1 MRRSAGVFLL
11 LLLLILQLGAV
22 QAQAG
27 RVRLVTGPEYSPLV
41 SPDISGGHLAT
52 DLTLAAFEAAGIA
65 VEPIEFLPWKRGYQ
79 AVLDGA
85 FDATFPYIEA
95 PGRDR
100 EMLYSTQVYE
110 VQVWPTF
117 RSDLVRPYIGPES
130 LAGLTLCEPIGWAPP
145 PRLRP
150 LLDGRGLHL
159 IEDASL
165 QVCARQLMA
174 GRADLLV
181 VSEAQFETIAHQ
193 DWGEGLRPVLG
204 DHPVATNPQFLIA
217 ARSNPAAPEL
227 LAHFSAGLEQL
238 RADGRYQAILQRHQ
252 GNALVNGVPGTH

>member
-1 MRRSAGVFLL
+1 MRTSARVFPL
-11 LLLLILQLGAV
+11 LLLLILPPTVAP
-22 QAQAG
+22 AQVD
-27 RVRLVTGPEYSPLV
+27 RVRIVTGSEYSPLT
-41 SPDISGGHLAT
+41 SPATSGGYLAT
-52 DLTLAAFEAAGIA
+52 DLILAAFEAAGIA

-79 AVLDGA
+79 AVLDGT

-150 LLDGRGLHL
+150 LLDVHRLNL

-165 QVCARQLMA
+165 QACARQLMA

-181 VSEAQFETIAHQ
+181 VSAAQFEMIVRQ
-193 DWGEGLRPVLG
+193 DWGDGLRPVLG
-204 DHPVATNPQFLIA
+204 DHPVASNPQFLIA

-227 LAHFSAGLEQL
+227 LARFSAGIEAL

-252 GNALVNGVPGTH
+252 GNVLVNGAP

>member
-1 MRRSAGVFLL
+1 MRTSARVLPLL
-11 LLLLILQLGAV
+11 LLLMLPLTV
-22 QAQAG
+22 VPAQAD
-27 RVRLVTGPEYSPLV
+27 RIRLVTGPEYSPLA
-41 SPDISGGHLAT
+41 SPDISGSHLAT
-52 DLTLAAFEAAGIA
+52 DLIIAGFEAAGIA

-79 AVLDGA
+79 AVLDGT

-100 EMLYSTQVYE
+100 EMLYSSQVYE
-110 VQVWPTF
+110 AQVWPMF

-150 LLDGRGLHL
+150 LLDVHRLNL

-165 QVCARQLMA
+165 RVCTRQLMA
-174 GRADLLV
+174 GRVDLLI
-181 VSEAQFETIAHQ
+181 VSAAQFETIVHL
-193 DWGEGLRPVLG
+193 DWGEGQHLVLG
-204 DHPVATNPQFLIA
+204 DHPVASNPQFLIA

-227 LAHFSAGLEQL
+227 LARFSAGLKMLQ
-238 RADGRYQAILQRHQ
+238 ADGRYQAILQRHQ
-252 GNALVNGVPGTH
+252 GNVPANGTP